1 MTINV
6 FINWNDR
13 EILTETEYKAKLAE
27 IKNDEIN
34 YEDYKDDC
42 LSEEIDD
49 YITYTLDKAP
59 TILNA
64 FNLTDEDKK
73 NIFDNLRK
81 NYEKQVEDD
90 METDWEEFEI
100 EV

>member
-1 MTINV
+1 MTIKIFV
-6 FINWNDR
+6 NWHD
-13 EILTETEYKAKLAE
+13 EEVLTETAYKAKVAEVKSDENNFDDFKGDYLA
-27 IKNDEIN
+27 D
-34 YEDYKDDC
+34 
-42 LSEEIDD
+42 EIDD
-49 YITYTLDKAP
+49 YIKYTLHKTP
-59 TILNA
+59 NTLNI
-64 FNLTDEDKK
+64 FNLTEKDKK